1 MNNSMPPTEKTC
13 KQCHQTKEITQFN
26 RDRRISGG
34 YRDYC
39 KQCTTKHQTRI
50 CNECQVKQKIGELI
64 RATNIRAYYCKPC
77 WEALQ
82 GKKKCIG
89 CHEIKPL
96 QEFAEDKS
104 RPDGHEYYCRDCRR
118 EHQIKKHAKT
128 ILQRGT
134 KQCMSC
140 RKVKAFS
147 EYFENHSTRD
157 NIDIYCKQCRTVSTQ
172 AKKQEKDKSR
182 VQNDLRMSQRRVR
195 KLRSLYGITEKEYIS
210 LYNQQQGLC
219 AICGRPERKSLGKT
233 LCVDH
238 NHFTGKVRGLLCSNC
253 NSGLGHFEENL
264 DYLNRAIEYL
274 GRYDKKEEESA
285 TSPGR
290 ISNEAHTSEPGQ
302 FSNDVD
308 AAQAL

>member
-1 MNNSMPPTEKTC
+1 MNNSLLPTEKTC

-26 RDRRISGG
+26 RDRRRSGG

-39 KQCTTKHQTRI
+39 KQCTKKHQTRT
-50 CNECQVKQKIGELI
+50 CKECQVKQKIDELI
-64 RATNIRAYYCKPC
+64 RASNIRAYYCKSC

-89 CHEIKPL
+89 CREIKAL

-104 RPDGHEYYCRDCRR
+104 RPDGHEYYCRDCRK
-118 EHQIKKHAKT
+118 EYQLKKHAKK

-147 EYFENHSTRD
+147 EFFENHSTRD
-157 NIDIYCKQCRTVSTQ
+157 NIDIYCKQCRTISIQ
-172 AKKQEKDKSR
+172 AKKQEKEKSR
-182 VQNDLRMSQRRVR
+182 EQSDLRISKRRAR
-195 KLRSLYGITEKEYIS
+195 KLRSLYGITEEECRS

-219 AICGRPERKSLGKT
+219 AICGRPERKSLSKM

-238 NHFTGKVRGLLCSNC
+238 NHLTGKVRGLLCSSC
-253 NSGLGHFEENL
+253 NSGLGHFEENM
-264 DYLNRAIEYL
+264 DYLNHAIEYL
-274 GRYDKKEEESA
+274 EQHDKNEEEP
-285 TSPGR
+285 T
-290 ISNEAHTSEPGQ
+290 H
-302 FSNDVD
+302 FSYLDR
-308 AAQAL
+308 Q